1 MMLSLKNWRNEQG
14 RKLMEKFNL
23 IWLWL
28 NDLDQE
34 FEEFCRNFDLNPFH
48 EVTFKMFKN
57 QVEVDYGK
65 TG

>member
-1 MMLSLKNWRNEQG
+1 
-14 RKLMEKFNL
+14 MEKFNL

-57 QVEVDYGK
+57 QVGGLYGK